1 MRKRVQ
7 LNLYFDG
14 GNEKDIAAWAVVGIV
29 EQTVIA
35 KLTGLCDYRLP
46 QTNNIAEWS
55 ALYHAILFAHT
66 EQENY
71 DEILIMGDSEL
82 VVKQING
89 EYAVGAPH
97 LKPFLKKS
105 KGVLDKIKTPCKIQW
120 IPREKNTLPDSLGRT
135 LRELDKR
142 LKGR

>member
-1 MRKRVQ
+1 MI
-7 LNLYFDG
+7 LNIYFDG

-35 KLTGLCDYRLP
+35 NLTGLCDYRLP

-55 ALYHAILFAHT
+55 ALYHAIVFAYT
-66 EQENY
+66 EKDNY

-82 VVKQING
+82 TVKQING

-97 LKPFLKKS
+97 LKPFHKKARAI
-105 KGVLDKIKTPCKIQW
+105 LDKFEKPCKIQW
-120 IPREKNTLPDSLGRT
+120 IPREKNTLADSLGRT
-135 LRELDKR
+135 LRELDKK

>member
-1 MRKRVQ
+1 MQ

-14 GNEKDIAAWAVVGIV
+14 GNEKEIAAWAVVGIV

-55 ALYHAILFAHT
+55 ALYHAILFAYT
-66 EQENY
+66 EKDNY
-71 DEILIMGDSEL
+71 DEIVIMGDSEL
-82 VVKQING
+82 VVKQILG
-89 EYAVGAPH
+89 EYVVGKEH
-97 LKPFLKKS
+97 LKPFYKKA
-105 KGVLDKIKTPCKIQW
+105 KAVLDKIEKPCKIQW
-120 IPREKNTLPDSLGRT
+120 IPREKNGLADSLGRT

>member
-1 MRKRVQ
+1 MQ

-14 GNEKDIAAWAVVGIV
+14 GNENEIAAWAVVGVV

-35 KLTGLCDYRLP
+35 NLTGLCDYRLP

-55 ALYHAILFAHT
+55 ALYHAIVFAFT
-66 EQENY
+66 EKDNY
-71 DEILIMGDSEL
+71 DEIVIMGDSEL
-82 VVKQING
+82 TVKQING

-97 LKPFLKKS
+97 LKPFHKKA
-105 KGVLDKIKTPCKIQW
+105 KAVLDKIEKPCKIQW
-120 IPREKNTLPDSLGRT
+120 IPREKNTLADSLGRT
-135 LRELDKR
+135 LRELDKK